1 MKTVTANLV
10 EFTFRYYWFMVDQT
24 SLIDS
29 ATHWLENAL
38 AVVDGD
44 VVLTSPYLSF
54 DVCRKVAAVATNSSH
69 SWRLVTALDP
79 SAVANGYLTV
89 EGLRVLLEAG
99 VEVVQVDR
107 LHAKCFIVGSRA
119 MLGSANLTGAGLG
132 SSANPNFELGVEL
145 DSRHLQHALE
155 VIATWPSRSVDS
167 NDLDQLIADSPR
179 LTRTPERAQDVG
191 LDSSSA
197 LHLAEALLADARDP
211 GRSLW
216 LKVEYGEPGLQG
228 WKEQSWFASPKKG
241 RPGIRPG
248 DLVFICA
255 NDTHDCYA
263 VVEVIS
269 APEFQPDDYAD
280 WLTADRR
287 DALDRWPWI
296 NRTMPRL
303 VPDQLMQLK
312 REELGVRAGGL
323 QNGHVRLSFDQFTA
337 GVRSLSRL
345 ASS

>member
-1 MKTVTANLV
+1 MKATLG
-10 EFTFRYYWFMVDQT
+10 ELTFRYYWVMVDQT

-38 AVVDGD
+38 AEVDGD

-54 DVCRKVAAVATNSSH
+54 DVCRQVAAAATSSPH
-69 SWRLVTALDP
+69 SWRLVTTLNP

-89 EGLRVLLEAG
+89 EGLRVVLRAG
-99 VEVVQVDR
+99 VEIVHVNR

-145 DSRHLQHALE
+145 DFKHLQHALE
-155 VIATWPSRSVDS
+155 VIATWPSRRVDS
-167 NDLDQLIADSPR
+167 DDLDQLIADAPR
-179 LTRTPERAQDVG
+179 LTQSSERAQDAE

-216 LKVEYGEPGLQG
+216 LKVEYGEPSLHG
-228 WKEQSWFASPKKG
+228 WREQSLFASPKKG
-241 RPGIRPG
+241 RPGFRPG

-263 VVEVIS
+263 VVEVVS

-287 DALDRWPWI
+287 DALNRWPWV

-323 QNGHVRLSFDQFTA
+323 QNGHVRLGFDQFTA
-337 GVRSLSRL
+337 GVRSLARL
-345 ASS
+345 ASN